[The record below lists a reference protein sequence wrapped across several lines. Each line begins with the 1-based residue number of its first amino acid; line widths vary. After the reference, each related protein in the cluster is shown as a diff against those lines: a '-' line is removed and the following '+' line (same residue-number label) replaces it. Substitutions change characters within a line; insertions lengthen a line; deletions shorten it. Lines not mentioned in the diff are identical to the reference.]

1 MRGLSDRH
9 PNLYAPHPRLRRD
22 PRVKPEGRL
31 SLPASGGWKKKM
43 ADALKPK
50 DEAEVVEVLN
60 DALAG
65 GKTLELVGHG
75 SKRGIGRAAQ
85 TDRTLDVSAISG
97 VTLYE
102 PEELVLSA
110 RAGTPLAEIEKLLAD
125 KNQELAF
132 EPADLGPLLGGA
144 AGAATLGGTLAVNLS
159 GPRRIKAGAA
169 RDFALGVRAVSGRG
183 EIFKAG
189 GRVVKNV
196 TGYDLP
202 KLLAGSWGTLAVMT
216 ELTIKVLP
224 RAEDVATV
232 LVLGLTDARAAEAMA
247 AGMGSSCEVSGAAHL
262 PPKAALRMPVAA
274 VAKAGR
280 AVTAL
285 RLEGIAPSIAYRK
298 QKLEEILQPV
308 GTLGA
313 LEAEDSRAFWRA
325 VRDVMPFVAK
335 QERAVWRISS
345 TATAGAA
352 IGTKLVAETGGELFY
367 DWAGGLLWVEM
378 PDGAPREGIV
388 RAALGG
394 QGHATLIRAD
404 DWQRAGDVFE
414 PLDPTLAALAKRVK
428 ESFDPMGLLNPGR
441 MYAGI

>member
-1 MRGLSDRH
+1 MSRQ
-9 PNLYAPHPRLRRD
+9 PCN
-22 PRVKPEGRL
+22 GRWPAASRS
-31 SLPASGGWKKKM
+31 SLWATS
-43 ADALKPK
+43 
-50 DEAEVVEVLN
+50 
-60 DALAG
+60 
-65 GKTLELVGHG
+65 

-132 EPADLGPLLGGA
+132 EPPDLGSLLGGA

-247 AGMGSSCEVSGAAHL
+247 AGMGSSNDVSGAAHL
-262 PPKAALRMPVAA
+262 PPKVAAKMPVAA

-285 RLEGIAPSIAYRK
+285 RLEGIAPSIAYRR
-298 QKLEEILQPV
+298 QKLEEILQPI

-313 LEAEDSRAFWRA
+313 LDAEDSRRVLARGARRDA
-325 VRDVMPFVAK
+325 VRS
-335 QERAVWRISS
+335 QERAR
-345 TATAGAA
+345 G
-352 IGTKLVAETGGELFY
+352 VAHFGDRDSGCRDRHQARGGNRRRAFLRLGRRAVVGR
-367 DWAGGLLWVEM
+367 DA
-378 PDGAPREGIV
+378 RR
-388 RAALGG
+388 RAARR
-394 QGHATLIRAD
+394 HRA
-404 DWQRAGDVFE
+404 R
-414 PLDPTLAALAKRVK
+414 DPWC
-428 ESFDPMGLLNPGR
+428 PGPR
-441 MYAGI
+441 DAHSC

>member
-1 MRGLSDRH
+1 M
-9 PNLYAPHPRLRRD
+9 
-22 PRVKPEGRL
+22 
-31 SLPASGGWKKKM
+31 
-43 ADALKPK
+43 
-50 DEAEVVEVLN
+50 
-60 DALAG
+60 
-65 GKTLELVGHG
+65 
-75 SKRGIGRAAQ
+75 
-85 TDRTLDVSAISG
+85 
-97 VTLYE
+97 
-102 PEELVLSA
+102 LSA

-132 EPADLGPLLGGA
+132 EPPISARCWVARRAPR
-144 AGAATLGGTLAVNLS
+144 TLGGTLAVNFS

-232 LVLGLTDARAAEAMA
+232 LVFGLTDGRAAEAMA

-262 PPKAALRMPVAA
+262 PPKVAARVPVAA

-280 AVTAL
+280 AVTVL
-285 RLEGIAPSIAYRK
+285 RLEGIAPSIAYRRE
-298 QKLEEILQPV
+298 KLEAILKPI

-313 LEAEDSRAFWRA
+313 LNAEDSRAFWRA
-325 VRDVMPFVAK
+325 VRDVTPFVARK
-335 QERAVWRISS
+335 ERAVWRISA

-352 IGTKLVAETGGELFY
+352 IGMKLVAETGAELFY

-404 DWQRAGDVFE
+404 ASQRAGDVFE
-414 PLDPTLAALAKRVK
+414 PLEPSLAALARRVK
-428 ESFDPMGLLNPGR
+428 ESFDPKGVLNPGR
-441 MYAGI
+441 MYAGV

>member
-1 MRGLSDRH
+1 MTDFK
-9 PNLYAPHPRLRRD
+9 PR
-22 PRVKPEGRL
+22 
-31 SLPASGGWKKKM
+31 
-43 ADALKPK
+43 
-50 DEAEVVEVLN
+50 DEAEVVEALN
-60 DALAG
+60 DALSS
-65 GKTLELVGHG
+65 GKTLELVGRG

-132 EPADLGPLLGGA
+132 EPPDLGPLLGGA
-144 AGAATLGGTLAVNLS
+144 AGAATLGGTLSVNLS

-262 PPKAALRMPVAA
+262 PPKVAARMPVAA

-285 RLEGIAPSIAYRK
+285 RLEGIAPSIAYRR
-298 QKLEEILQPV
+298 QKLEEILKPL

-313 LEAEDSRAFWRA
+313 LDAGDSRAFWRA
-325 VRDVMPFVAK
+325 VRDVMPFVARK
-335 QERAVWRISS
+335 ERAVWRISA

-352 IGTKLVAETGGELFY
+352 IGAKLAATGAELFY

-388 RAALGG
+388 RASLAGL
-394 QGHATLIRAD
+394 GHATLMRAD
-404 DWQRAGDVFE
+404 ASQRAGDVFE
-414 PLDPTLAALAKRVK
+414 PLEPSLAAVAKRVK
-428 ESFDPMGLLNPGR
+428 ESFDPKGVLNPGR